1 MPVKNRLRE
10 IRMQNY
16 LMNQKQFSTE
26 VLDMDYRKYNHYE
39 KGTVPSGETL
49 LFFIFLNIILKIFIL
64 YSIKRYL
71 CLIFL
76 ILEIKRI

>member
-39 KGTVPSGETL
+39 KGTVPSGETML
-49 LFFIFLNIILKIFIL
+49 YIAKKLNMYVEDIF
-64 YSIKRYL
+64 YL
-71 CLIFL
+71 V
-76 ILEIKRI
+76 E